1 MECKINTVL
10 GGGGETNKYGKSV
23 KINYG
28 TMGCKQGQ
36 QEIMGCKQLR
46 ETYEN
51 ANTATVNNHNKITG
65 MHLAAQLTLALNLIA
80 TQFTLETAIDHGRLE
95 QTL

>member
-1 MECKINTVL
+1 
-10 GGGGETNKYGKSV
+10 
-23 KINYG
+23 
-28 TMGCKQGQ
+28 MGCKQGQ
-36 QEIMGCKQLR
+36 QGIMGCKQLR